1 MPHPRSQCSKPAD
14 ISKTYTSFIG
24 CAGQEDEWMG
34 LGLSSPK
41 VSLETQMGNHLAKEP
56 RDSVDNPESLG
67 DVRVVCE
74 GLGVI

>member
-1 MPHPRSQCSKPAD
+1 MDPAAARLLQRIVCTKPHSSR
-14 ISKTYTSFIG
+14 